1 MMQRTLLCAAAFLT
15 LTTVM
20 VQAQA
25 VPSPAASNCLA
36 CHGAGDTKS
45 SFPDLS
51 SLDAAA
57 IAAAMAQFRSDAR
70 RGTIM
75 NRIAKGYSD
84 EESRLL
90 AQELADAV
98 HTGAKP

>member
-36 CHGAGDTKS
+36 CHGGSEAKS
-45 SFPDLS
+45 ALPDLS
-51 SLDAAA
+51 AFDAMT
-57 IAAAMAQFRSDAR
+57 IATTMAQFRSGAR
-70 RGTIM
+70 SGTVM

-90 AQELADAV
+90 AQELADALRK
-98 HTGAKP
+98 GAKP